1 MKKLI
6 SLLLFLFAAF
16 TAGTAFSQAVDS
28 TTLNAASITGTV
40 TINAH
45 TTYIMKGFN
54 YVRNGGAIVIEPGAL
69 IKGAPKV
76 GTENP
81 GVLIIER
88 GGIIYA
94 NGTADKP
101 ITFTSTKAPGSRAPG
116 DWGGIIVLGRSG
128 INTVTGIDSAQ
139 IEGFEAGL
147 GPWYGGQ
154 PRVDNDSSGI
164 IRYVRLEYP
173 GINLSGISGNEING
187 LTSGGVGSRTVY
199 DHIQVSYSG
208 DDAFEFFGGSVNP
221 KYLITLGSVDDDFD
235 CDNGFRGNFQFG
247 LAVRDS
253 NIYDVSGSHNLE
265 IDNNANNPA
274 NFNAPRTRVIFS
286 NLTCVGP
293 NVYNNPLF
301 PRNAHLRRNM
311 LACVFN
317 SIIMAYPVG
326 IRFDG
331 SGVANACTGDT
342 IQIRNNIFAGQTRL
356 ADSASSTFSGTAW
369 LQTGSFM
376 NRIFT
381 TNSAV
386 MLNNPF
392 NLYPLP
398 PVPANNIDFWM
409 PAGGSPALTGA
420 SFTDP
425 LLNGFEQTTYVG
437 AFGST
442 NWTAGW
448 ANFNPQSY
456 VPSPIGVKQTSTE
469 VPGEFALSQN
479 YPNPFNPAT
488 TIKFSIPQSGF
499 VSLKVYDILG
509 REVSQIVKDN
519 LQVGSYEVNFDA
531 SNLTSGT
538 YFYKINV
545 NTDGSVNWTQTKKM
559 VLVK

>member
-1 MKKLI
+1 
-6 SLLLFLFAAF
+6 
-16 TAGTAFSQAVDS
+16 
-28 TTLNAASITGTV
+28 
-40 TINAH
+40 
-45 TTYIMKGFN
+45 
-54 YVRNGGAIVIEPGAL
+54 
-69 IKGAPKV
+69 
-76 GTENP
+76 
-81 GVLIIER
+81 
-88 GGIIYA
+88 
-94 NGTADKP
+94 
-101 ITFTSTKAPGSRAPG
+101 
-116 DWGGIIVLGRSG
+116 
-128 INTVTGIDSAQ
+128 
-139 IEGFEAGL
+139 
-147 GPWYGGQ
+147 
-154 PRVDNDSSGI
+154 
-164 IRYVRLEYP
+164 
-173 GINLSGISGNEING
+173 
-187 LTSGGVGSRTVY
+187 
-199 DHIQVSYSG
+199 
-208 DDAFEFFGGSVNP
+208 
-221 KYLITLGSVDDDFD
+221 
-235 CDNGFRGNFQFG
+235 
-247 LAVRDS
+247 
-253 NIYDVSGSHNLE
+253 
-265 IDNNANNPA
+265 
-274 NFNAPRTRVIFS
+274 
-286 NLTCVGP
+286 
-293 NVYNNPLF
+293 
-301 PRNAHLRRNM
+301 
-311 LACVFN
+311 
-317 SIIMAYPVG
+317 
-326 IRFDG
+326 
-331 SGVANACTGDT
+331 
-342 IQIRNNIFAGQTRL
+342 
-356 ADSASSTFSGTAW
+356 
-369 LQTGSFM
+369 M